1 MASQLILFVLVSF
14 MCFINNVE
22 LRAHYYEEQA
32 DDDDSSATT
41 YRVLPNDDTLKLLHD
56 HDNQNEF
63 KLGQVSG
70 IAGCVKNPNRL
81 IIFQRGSREWTYDSF
96 LNGKNLFNK
105 EKYGLIKENTLLTVN
120 TKNGQIIS
128 QFGNDTF
135 YMPHGLS
142 IDNDG
147 NLWLT
152 DVAMHQVFKY
162 DTTQPK
168 RQLVLTI
175 GELFVPGSD
184 QTHFCKPTDVAVS
197 SDGQFVYVADG
208 YCNQRIVKLN
218 SDGKYLTEYKMPAS
232 AKQLQIPHSLTLI
245 ESLNLICVADR
256 ENGRIVCFDA
266 GLDGSENEG
275 NVVGIIGHP
284 TMKTVY
290 AITYDALSGDRLY
303 AVTGGHGSTFG
314 EALGYT
320 FSVNPH
326 SFGRLITT
334 WKSSHNFG
342 EPHDLALSVNSR
354 QLFVGE
360 IRPNRID
367 VFKIIN

>member
-1 MASQLILFVLVSF
+1 M
-14 MCFINNVE
+14 
-22 LRAHYYEEQA
+22 
-32 DDDDSSATT
+32 
-41 YRVLPNDDTLKLLHD
+41 
-56 HDNQNEF
+56 
-63 KLGQVSG
+63 
-70 IAGCVKNPNRL
+70 
-81 IIFQRGSREWTYDSF
+81 
-96 LNGKNLFNK
+96 
-105 EKYGLIKENTLLTVN
+105 EKIVN
-120 TKNGQIIS
+120 

-152 DVAMHQVFKY
+152 DVGMHQVFKY

-197 SDGQFVYVADG
+197 SDGKFVYVADG
-208 YCNQRIVKLN
+208 YCNHRIVKLDSN
-218 SDGKYLTEYKMPAS
+218 GKYLNEYKMPS
-232 AKQLQIPHSLTLI
+232 RAKKLQIPHSLTLI

-256 ENGRIVCFDA
+256 ENGRIVCFDT
-266 GLDGSENEG
+266 GTDDSENEG
-275 NVVGIIGHP
+275 KVVGIIDHP

-303 AVTGGHGSTFG
+303 AVTGPDGSTIG
-314 EALGYT
+314 EPLGYT
-320 FSVNPH
+320 FSVNPDT
-326 SFGRLITT
+326 FGKLIST
-334 WKSSHNFG
+334 WKSSHHFG